1 MLQRLAVLLCGAA
14 LTVAC
19 GQTDAGITTA
29 VKSKLAADSTVKA
42 YEINVD
48 TNNHVVTL
56 TGDVQSSAA
65 KDQALK
71 LARETNGVR
80 DVVDRLQVGETAA
93 TSGVGIDNDKPNLN
107 TDISA
112 DAKSKGKEMGEKTAD
127 AADKAGAVVTD
138 AALTSAVKTKF
149 LADSKVSGMKIDVD
163 TNNGVVTLSGN
174 VASKA
179 EADHAVKIA
188 RGTEGVR
195 QVINKLHV
203 K

>member
-29 VKSKLAADSTVKA
+29 VKSKLAADDTVKA

-80 DVVDRLQVGETAA
+80 DVVDRLQVGETAP
-93 TSGVGIDNDKPNLN
+93 TSGVGVDNDKPNLN
-107 TDISA
+107 TDVSD
-112 DAKSKGKEMGEKTAD
+112 DAKAKGKDVGQKTAD

-138 AALTSAVKTKF
+138 SALTTAVKTKF

-179 EADHAVKIA
+179 EANEAVKIA
-188 RGTEGVR
+188 RSTEGVR